1 MTAASERLHDV
12 RFPGEPDDYRE
23 ARDELLRAEI
33 DLRRQIEAV
42 AAQRRELPLGGE
54 LPEDYAF
61 EEWDDA
67 AGAPRTIRLSELFED
82 GKDSLF
88 LYSFMF
94 RPGEKGLP
102 LEVAC
107 PACTSIVDALDGEAP
122 HITQRINFA
131 AVTKVPI
138 DRFRAHAQTRG
149 WRHARLLSSAGN
161 TYNRDYKAE
170 DSNENQRPVAT
181 VFVRR
186 DGRIHHH
193 WSSELMFA
201 PSEPGQHPRHV
212 DFMWPLWSVLD
223 LTPEGR
229 GADWEPKLEYR

>member
-1 MTAASERLHDV
+1 MTAPTERPHGV
-12 RFPGEPDDYRE
+12 RFPGEPDDYRD

-42 AAQRRELPLGGE
+42 ATQRRELPLGGE
-54 LPEDYAF
+54 PPEDYEF
-61 EEWDDA
+61 EEWDDG
-67 AGAPRTIRLSELFED
+67 AGAPRTARLSELFED
-82 GKDSLF
+82 GKDTLF

-94 RPGEKGLP
+94 RPGEAGLP

-107 PACTSIVDALDGEAP
+107 PSCTSIIDAVDGDAR

-131 AVTKVPI
+131 VVTKVPI

-161 TYNRDYKAE
+161 TYNRDYQAE
-170 DSNENQRPVAT
+170 DADENQLPIAT

-186 DGRIHHH
+186 DGRIHHQ

-223 LTPEGR
+223 RTPDGR